1 MRTSTLLLRLAYLL
15 LPLLCISCIDEEEMP
30 NTPKGNFDAL
40 WKILDEHYCFFDYK
54 KEVYA
59 LDWNQ
64 VYATYAPR
72 IHDKMNSSQ
81 LFEVCSDMLSQLR
94 DGHVNLSTSYDFAR
108 YWSWYEDHPANFS
121 ELLWRQYMGTD
132 YKIASSLKYKVLPNN
147 VGYLYYESFNNGFG
161 EGNLDEVLAS
171 FMLCRGL
178 IIDVRNNSGGLLTNA
193 EKLAAR
199 FVNEPTLVGYMQ
211 HKTGK
216 GHQDFSDME
225 EQWLQP
231 SENLRWHKRVCVLTN
246 RKVYSAANEFVK
258 YMKALPQTI
267 IVGDSTGGGAGMPFS
282 NSLPNGWA
290 VRFSACPMCDKDKQS
305 TEFGIAP
312 HHKVDITEEDYIK
325 NNDAILEF
333 AAKLFEN

>member
-1 MRTSTLLLRLAYLL
+1 MRISTLPSRFIFFLCT
-15 LPLLCISCIDEEEMP
+15 LLCISCIDEEEMP

-54 KEVYA
+54 KEVYG
-59 LDWNQ
+59 LDWNEI
-64 VYATYAPR
+64 YATYAPR
-72 IHDKMNSSQ
+72 VNEKMNSTQ

-108 YWSWYEDHPANFS
+108 YWSWYEDYPANFS

-147 VGYLYYESFNNGFG
+147 VGYIYYESFTSSFG

-178 IIDVRNNSGGLLTNA
+178 IIDVRNNSGGMLTNA

-216 GHQDFSDME
+216 GHQDFSSME

-231 SENLRWHKRVCVLTN
+231 SENVRWHKRVCVLTN

-267 IVGDSTGGGAGMPFS
+267 IVGDQTGGGAGMPFC

-290 VRFSACPMCDKDKQS
+290 VRFSACPMYDKDKNS

-312 HHKVDITEEDYIK
+312 HYKVDITEKDYLE